1 MSNYR
6 DDTHELITA
15 SDSVWGGVRSIC
27 EEILYASDST
37 HGTLR
42 LLTEDTV
49 QVSEALDLRLRLLT
63 DESVQVSTP
72 DLSVQHAQQRVSDSL
87 RVRDA
92 VPALLSVRHEETL
105 QVQDSL
111 LAGSSEA
118 GVNTA
123 QVSDSFILSR
133 RAFTLV
139 VETIHVGDG
148 LRAAQ
153 TEWVEETITVTDD
166 WRGWLR
172 TRALVEEQVYG
183 SDDTGVTGGQREDSV
198 ETVRVID
205 AVFTVL
211 HAQQMVEDEVFA
223 DDTEV
228 LRPAGQAWVSAVDAW
243 AMSRYA
249 PYNFDSLTVI
259 DGVPYATGEGGVYCL
274 KGEGETITCTL
285 TYGIMDVGG
294 SPLTLPAYCY
304 VGYELEGA
312 LTMSVRQ
319 TQTGRLQQWTYPL
332 QSLASDEL
340 RNGRF
345 VFGKGLRGRY
355 FGFELVA
362 EGEKLLLDNMYLV
375 LANKTRRI

>member
-6 DDTHELITA
+6 DDTHELVTA
-15 SDSVWGGVRSIC
+15 SDSQWG
-27 EEILYASDST
+27 
-37 HGTLR
+37 
-42 LLTEDTV
+42 
-49 QVSEALDLRLRLLT
+49 RLRAITEEMVTVSDAVQPGVGLLT
-63 DESVQVSTP
+63 DETIAVSEELVLRLHLDTDDMVRVADS
-72 DLSVQHAQQRVSDSL
+72 DLSVQHAQQQALDTLRLRDAPLARL
-87 RVRDA
+87 RVQHDEA
-92 VPALLSVRHEETL
+92 VAVADT
-105 QVQDSL
+105 L
-111 LAGSSEA
+111 LAGAREA
-118 GVNTA
+118 GENTA
-123 QVSDSFILSR
+123 QVRDEFILTR

-139 VETIHVGDG
+139 VETIHVSD
-148 LRAAQ
+148 AARVVQ
-153 TEWVEETITVTDD
+153 TEWVEETVTVDED
-166 WRGWLR
+166 WTGRQ
-172 TRALVEEQVYG
+172 RATALTEETVHSSDGSEAATG
-183 SDDTGVTGGQREDSV
+183 SDGALV

-205 AVFTVL
+205 EVFTVL
-211 HAQQMVEDEVFA
+211 HARQWVEDELA
-223 DDTEV
+223 LLDAEV

-249 PYNFDSLTVI
+249 PYSFDSLTVI

-340 RNGRF
+340 GNGRF

-362 EGEKLLLDNMYLV
+362 EGEKLLLDDMYLV